1 MLGSRKN
8 GGMEDE
14 EVDITP
20 MIDITF
26 LMLIFFLVTSTPDQK
41 TEIELAE
48 ALHGNAVSQ
57 RESIMFSIA
66 FAGLEQSPVYAA
78 DGKIPEAALSDDLEK
93 QDTEIQEEV
102 SQGMSEGKENVII
115 KADKAVPYRNVDRI
129 IKSVSKSEGIKIH
142 LAVLDTE

>member
-1 MLGSRKN
+1 MLGTRNK
-8 GGMEDE
+8 GVVEDE
-14 EVDITP
+14 EIDITP

-41 TEIELAE
+41 TSIELAE

-57 RESIMFSIA
+57 RESIVFSVA
-66 FAGLEQSPVYAA
+66 FAGLEQAPVFAA

-93 QDTEIQEEV
+93 QDEQIQEEV
-102 SQGMSEGKENVII
+102 SAGMSEGKENVII
-115 KADKAVPYRNVDRI
+115 KADKAVTYRNIDRI

>member
-1 MLGSRKN
+1 MLGTRNK
-8 GGMEDE
+8 GVVEDE

-41 TEIELAE
+41 TSIELAE

-57 RESIMFSIA
+57 RESIVFSVA
-66 FAGLEQSPVYAA
+66 FAGLEQAPVFAA

-93 QDTEIQEEV
+93 QDEQIQEEV
-102 SQGMSEGKENVII
+102 SAGMSEGKENVII
-115 KADKAVPYRNVDRI
+115 KADKAVTYRNIDRI

>member
-1 MLGSRKN
+1 MFGQRKKSA
-8 GGMEDE
+8 EDE

-48 ALHGNAVSQ
+48 ALHGSAVSQ
-57 RESIMFSIA
+57 RESVVISVA
-66 FAGLEQSPVYAA
+66 FAGLAQSPVYGA
-78 DGKIPEAALSDDLEK
+78 DGKIPEAILSDDLEK
-93 QDTEIQEEV
+93 QKEQITELV
-102 SQGMSEGKENVII
+102 SQGKDEGKTNVII
-115 KADKAVPYRNVDRI
+115 KADKAVAYRNIDRV
-129 IKSVSKSEGIKIH
+129 IKSVSATEGIKLH

>member
-1 MLGSRKN
+1 MLGSRNK
-8 GGMEDE
+8 GVVEDE

-41 TEIELAE
+41 TSIELAE

-57 RESIMFSIA
+57 RESIVFSVA
-66 FAGLEQSPVYAA
+66 FAGLEQAPVFAA
-78 DGKIPEAALSDDLEK
+78 DGKIPESALSDDLEK
-93 QDTEIQEEV
+93 QDEQIQEEV
-102 SQGMSEGKENVII
+102 SAGMSEGKENVII
-115 KADKAVPYRNVDRI
+115 KADKAVTYQNIDRI